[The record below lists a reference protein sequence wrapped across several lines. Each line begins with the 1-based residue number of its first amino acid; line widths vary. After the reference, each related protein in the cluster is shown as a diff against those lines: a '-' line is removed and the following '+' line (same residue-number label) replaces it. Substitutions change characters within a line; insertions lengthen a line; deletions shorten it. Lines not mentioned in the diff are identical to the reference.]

1 MKHPITLGVVC
12 MGRDS
17 FDVAEAAE
25 IYARTQEKLL
35 QIENARWVFIDKM
48 VKEVDEAEEAAQTFS
63 QENVDGVVLLSGTFH
78 LGHLALVFERR
89 LDKPK
94 LLWGFNELPYNGG
107 KIRLNTVC
115 AINLNASNLYKSGSD
130 SYVCHV
136 GDSIDE
142 AWVDAVRIRA
152 ALSSARLGILGSRA
166 HGFFNLGI
174 DELAFFK
181 ETGAIVDYFDLRE
194 GYEQEITPGELA
206 ESIAHTKK
214 LFPCGDVN
222 EAQIEKT
229 ARLVC
234 SLRKFIEKNRLDA
247 VAVRCWP
254 EFAARYGTSPC
265 AAMSI
270 LQAEGHILACE
281 GDIQGAASM
290 LAFKAIGAKSP
301 YLADLSQIDFA
312 NNFALMWHCGV
323 APADLWD
330 GVSERS
336 LDTYFAG
343 GKGVTAGFVMKS
355 GPVHIMRIDSARG
368 ETRLLAE
375 KGEAIPMEK
384 LLKGTYAKVVFEKSA
399 RALVDLVTD
408 SGVAHHVAMAYGEY
422 TGVLERLS
430 RIMGWE
436 MLG

>member
-1 MKHPITLGVVC
+1 MKHPITLGLVC

-17 FDVAEAAE
+17 FDVGAAAE
-25 IYARTQEKLL
+25 IYARSKQDL
-35 QIENARWVFIDKM
+35 QKIENVRWVMIDGI
-48 VKEVDEAEEAAQTFS
+48 VKEPDEAEAAAAAFVK
-63 QENVDGVVLLSGTFH
+63 EDVDGLVLLSGTFH

-89 LDKPK
+89 IDQPK

-115 AINLNASNLYKSGSD
+115 AVNLNASNLYKSGSD

-136 GDSIDE
+136 GDTIDE

-152 ALSSARLGILGSRA
+152 ALNSARLGVLGARA

-174 DELAFFK
+174 DELAFFQ
-181 ETGAIVDYFDLRE
+181 ETGAIIDYYDLRE
-194 GYEQEITPGELA
+194 GYEQAISPAELA
-206 ESIAHTKK
+206 KSVALTKK
-214 LFPCGDVN
+214 IFPCGDVTQ
-222 EAQIEKT
+222 AQIEKT
-229 ARLVC
+229 AQLVYI
-234 SLRKFIEKNRLDA
+234 LRKFIEKNKLDA
-247 VAVRCWP
+247 LAIRCWP
-254 EFAARYGTSPC
+254 EFAAQYGVAPC

-290 LAFKAIGAKSP
+290 LAFKAIGVKSP
-301 YLADLSQIDFA
+301 YLADLSQIDFE
-312 NNFALMWHCGV
+312 NNFALLWHCGV

-343 GKGVTAGFVMKS
+343 GKGVTAGFVMRG
-355 GPVHIMRIDSARG
+355 GPVHILRIDSARG
-368 ETRLLAE
+368 KTRMLAE
-375 KGEAIPMEK
+375 KGEALPMEK
-384 LLKGTYAKVVFEKSA
+384 LLSGTYAKVVFEKSA
-399 RALVDLVTD
+399 RALVDLVTG
-408 SGVAHHVAMAYGEY
+408 SGVAHHVAMAYGDY
-422 TGVLERLS
+422 TQVLQRLS

-436 MLG
+436 IL

>member
-17 FDVAEAAE
+17 FDVGAAAE
-25 IYARTQEKLL
+25 IYAQKKQDL
-35 QIENARWVFIDKM
+35 QGIENVRWVMIDDL
-48 VKEVDEAEEAAQTFS
+48 VKEVDEAEVAAQAFV

-89 LDKPK
+89 IAKPK

-115 AINLNASNLYKSGSD
+115 AINLNASNLYKAGSD

-136 GDSIDE
+136 GDAIDD
-142 AWVDAVRIRA
+142 AWVDAVRIRT
-152 ALSSARLGILGSRA
+152 ALNSARLGILGARA

-174 DELAFFK
+174 DELGFFK
-181 ETGAIVDYFDLRE
+181 ETGAIIDYYDLRD
-194 GYEQEITPGELA
+194 GYEQPVSPDELA
-206 ESIAHTKK
+206 ASAALTKK
-214 LFPCGDVN
+214 IFPCGDVTD
-222 EAQIEKT
+222 AQIEKT

-234 SLRKFIEKNRLDA
+234 SLRKFIEKNRLSA

-254 EFAARYGTSPC
+254 EFAARYGIAPC
-265 AAMSI
+265 AAMSV

-281 GDIQGAASM
+281 GDVQGAASM
-290 LAFKAIGAKSP
+290 LAFQAIGVKSP
-301 YLADLSQIDFA
+301 YLADLSQIDFE

-343 GKGVTAGFVMKS
+343 GKGVTAGFVMRG
-355 GPVHIMRIDSARG
+355 GPVHILRIDSARG
-368 ETRLLAE
+368 KTRMLAE
-375 KGEAIPMEK
+375 RGEAMPMEK

-399 RALVDLVTD
+399 RALIDLVTD
-408 SGVAHHVAMAYGEY
+408 SGVAHHVAMAYGDY
-422 TGVLERLS
+422 SQVLQRLS

-436 MLG
+436 IVA

>member
-1 MKHPITLGVVC
+1 MKHLITLGLVC

-17 FDVAEAAE
+17 FDVAAAAE
-25 IYARTQEKLL
+25 IYARKKQELL
-35 QIENARWVFIDKM
+35 DIENVRWVMIDEM
-48 VKEVDEAEEAAQTFS
+48 VKEVDQAEDAARTFV

-78 LGHLALVFERR
+78 LGQLALVFERS
-89 LDKPK
+89 LNKPK
-94 LLWGFNELPYNGG
+94 LLWGFNELPYDGG

-115 AINLNASNLYKSGSD
+115 AINLNASNLYKAGSD

-136 GDSIDE
+136 GDAIDE
-142 AWVDAVRIRA
+142 AWVDAVRIRT
-152 ALSSARLGILGSRA
+152 ALNSARLGILGARA

-181 ETGAIVDYFDLRE
+181 ETGTIIDYYDLRD
-194 GYEQEITPGELA
+194 GYEQPVTPAELGQSVA
-206 ESIAHTKK
+206 LTKK
-214 LFPCGDVN
+214 LFPYGDVT

-247 VAVRCWP
+247 LALRCWP
-254 EFAARYGTSPC
+254 EFAAHYGTAPC

-270 LQAEGHILACE
+270 LQAEGHVLACE

-290 LAFKAIGAKSP
+290 LAFKAIGVKSP
-301 YLADLSQIDFA
+301 YLADLSQIDFE

-355 GPVHIMRIDSARG
+355 GPVHILRIDSARG
-368 ETRLLAE
+368 KTRMLAE
-375 KGEAIPMEK
+375 RGEAGPMDK

-399 RALVDLVTD
+399 RALIDLVTN
-408 SGVAHHVAMAYGEY
+408 SGVAHHVAMAYGDY
-422 TGVLERLS
+422 SQVLERLS

-436 MLG
+436 IVA

>member
-17 FDVAEAAE
+17 FDVGAAAE
-25 IYARTQEKLL
+25 IYARKKQEL
-35 QIENARWVFIDKM
+35 QGIENVRWVMIEAL
-48 VKEVDEAEEAAQTFS
+48 VKETDEAEAAARTF
-63 QENVDGVVLLSGTFH
+63 EKEGVDGVVLLSGTFH

-89 LDKPK
+89 IDKPK
-94 LLWGFNELPYNGG
+94 LLWGFNELPYDGG

-115 AINLNASNLYKSGSD
+115 AINLNASNLYKAGSD

-136 GDSIDE
+136 GDAIDG
-142 AWVDAVRIRA
+142 AWIDAVRIRA
-152 ALSSARLGILGSRA
+152 ALGSARLGILGSRA

-174 DELAFFK
+174 DELGFFK
-181 ETGAIVDYFDLRE
+181 ETGTIIDYYDLRD
-194 GYEQEITPGELA
+194 GYEQPVSPEELA
-206 ESIAHTKK
+206 VGVARTKEI
-214 LFPCGDVN
+214 FPCGDVTDT
-222 EAQIEKT
+222 QIEKT
-229 ARLVC
+229 AQLVC

-254 EFAARYGTSPC
+254 EFAARYGTAPC

-290 LAFKAIGAKSP
+290 LAFKAIGVKSP
-301 YLADLSQIDFA
+301 YLADLSQIDFE

-343 GKGVTAGFVMKS
+343 GKGVTAGFVMKG
-355 GPVHIMRIDSARG
+355 GPVHILRIDSARG
-368 ETRLLAE
+368 KTRMLAE
-375 KGEAIPMEK
+375 RGEAMPMDK

-399 RALVDLVTD
+399 RALIDLVTD

-422 TGVLERLS
+422 TDVLQRLS

-436 MLG
+436 IL

>member
-17 FDVAEAAE
+17 FDVGAATE
-25 IYARTQEKLL
+25 IYGAKKPELRS
-35 QIENARWVFIDKM
+35 IENVRWIMIDEI
-48 VKEVDEAEEAAQTFS
+48 VKEVDEAEAAAQAFLR
-63 QENVDGVVLLSGTFH
+63 EAVDGVVLLSGTFH

-115 AINLNASNLYKSGSD
+115 AVNLNASNLYKSGSD

-136 GDSIDE
+136 GDAIDE
-142 AWVDAVRIRA
+142 AWIDAVRIRA
-152 ALSSARLGILGSRA
+152 ALGSARLGVLGARA
-166 HGFFNLGI
+166 HGFFNLGV
-174 DELAFFK
+174 DELAFFGK
-181 ETGAIVDYFDLRE
+181 TGAMFDYYDLRE
-194 GYEQEITPGELA
+194 GYEQAVSREELA
-206 ESIAHTKK
+206 ESVAAAKK
-214 LFPCGDVN
+214 IFPCGDVN

-234 SLRKFIEKNRLDA
+234 SLRKFVEKNRLDA

-254 EFAARYGTSPC
+254 EFAAQYGVAPC

-281 GDIQGAASM
+281 GDIQGAVSM
-290 LAFKAIGAKSP
+290 LAFQAIGVKSP
-301 YLADLSQIDFA
+301 YLADLSQIDFE

-355 GPVHIMRIDSARG
+355 GPVHILRVDSARG
-368 ETRLLAE
+368 KTRMLAE
-375 KGEAIPMEK
+375 RGAAEPMEK
-384 LLKGTYAKVVFEKSA
+384 LLRGTYAKVVFEKSA
-399 RALVDLVTD
+399 RALIDLVTT
-408 SGVAHHVAMAYGEY
+408 SGVAHHVALAYGDY
-422 TGVLERLS
+422 TDVLQRLS

-436 MLG
+436 IL

>member
-17 FDVAEAAE
+17 FDVGAAAEIFTRTQEALREIENVRWVMIDEIIKEVDQAEAA
-25 IYARTQEKLL
+25 
-35 QIENARWVFIDKM
+35 
-48 VKEVDEAEEAAQTFS
+48 AQAFLK
-63 QENVDGVVLLSGTFH
+63 ENVDGVALLSGTFH

-89 LDKPK
+89 IDRPK

-115 AINLNASNLYKSGSD
+115 AINLNASNLYKAGSD

-136 GDSIDE
+136 GDAIDE

-152 ALSSARLGILGSRA
+152 ALGSARLGILGSRA

-174 DELAFFK
+174 DELGFFK
-181 ETGAIVDYFDLRE
+181 ETGAIIDYYDLRD
-194 GYEQEITPGELA
+194 GYEQEVSPDELS
-206 ESIAHTKK
+206 ESIAQTKK
-214 LFPCGDVN
+214 TFPCGDVN

-254 EFAARYGTSPC
+254 EFAARYGIAPC

-281 GDIQGAASM
+281 GDVQGAASM
-290 LAFKAIGAKSP
+290 LAFKAIGVKSP
-301 YLADLSQIDFA
+301 YLADLSQIDFE

-343 GKGVTAGFVMKS
+343 GKGVTAGFVMKG
-355 GPVHIMRIDSARG
+355 GPMHILRIDSARG
-368 ETRLLAE
+368 KTRMLAE
-375 KGEAIPMEK
+375 KGEALPMEK
-384 LLKGTYAKVVFEKSA
+384 LLSGTYAKVTFEKSA
-399 RALVDLVTD
+399 RALIELVKN

-422 TGVLERLS
+422 TQVLERLS

-436 MLG
+436 IL